1 MPLPLAR
8 LPNALLPPVALL
20 LLLLLVLVWCRP
32 RMLAERERLMRR
44 AMRQW

>member
-8 LPNALLPPVALL
+8 PPNALLPPVAL